1 MHDPALGW
9 RTTRRKNTPD
19 RARNSE
25 AGRAEVCESE
35 YTVPTS
41 RCIVCPM
48 LTNAASLVSTVT
60 DHCHHFPRPSRRPIW
75 RSGQLHCVLHA
86 FRRARRHSAPW
97 ASAKVR
103 QAYPFHVAHG
113 VPCWTAKVR
122 QAYPFYPETRRTA
135 RRTHTCTHTH
145 MRTHFV

>member
-1 MHDPALGW
+1 MHDLALGW
-9 RTTRRKNTPD
+9 RPTRRTNTPH

-25 AGRAEVCESE
+25 AGRAEVRESE

-41 RCIVCPM
+41 RCILCPM

-60 DHCHHFPRPSRRPIW
+60 DHCHHPPRPSRRPIW

-86 FRRARRHSAPW
+86 FRGARRHSAPW
-97 ASAKVR
+97 ASAKTKTAR
-103 QAYPFHVAHG
+103 HGQAQKCA
-113 VPCWTAKVR
+113 R
-122 QAYPFYPETRRTA
+122 RIRSIYPETRRTA